1 MAGSVTTGLVDFVV
15 GPFCFISFRTYF
27 SLFSCL
33 PTLCSFPASLFTSSI
48 MISSFFAVFH
58 FLHLS
63 IFSPRFHKSRP
74 EKPREIHSLHFLS
87 RHWWSASASIQS
99 TDHKGNSPWPFVDA
113 DEHVWASFMHQ
124 KQGHAASA
132 SEAFFHSLVGVC
144 WQAAASRWLPSVRLV
159 PFTAGV
165 LCSVV
170 FS

>member
-1 MAGSVTTGLVDFVV
+1 MAGSATTGLVDFVV
-15 GPFCFISFRTYF
+15 GPFLLYLF
-27 SLFSCL
+27 SYILLFVLLLTHPLLLSCL
-33 PTLCSFPASLFTSSI
+33 PVYLFHHEFFPLLCFP
-48 MISSFFAVFH
+48 
-58 FLHLS
+58 FLAS

-74 EKPREIHSLHFLS
+74 EKPREIHSLHFPS